1 MKSIPHNMIR
11 IKAKL
16 DGDFFRYWFEFL
28 EPFHK
33 LTNREIDI
41 ITAFVKERYRLS
53 KLVSDND
60 LLDKVLMSE
69 DTRRKIRE
77 ECNINLAHFQ
87 VILSKFKK
95 QGIII
100 DDKINPKYIPLVTQD
115 VEDEG
120 SFRLLL
126 VFEL

>member
-1 MKSIPHNMIR
+1 MQSVPHNMIR
-11 IKAKL
+11 IKTKL
-16 DGDFFRYWFEFL
+16 DGNFFRYWFEFL

-33 LTNREIDI
+33 LTNREIDV

-53 KLVSDND
+53 KIVSDND

-69 DTRRKIRE
+69 DSRRKIRE
-77 ECNINLAHFQ
+77 ECNLKLAHFQ

-95 QGIII
+95 QGIIVN
-100 DDKINPKYIPLVTQD
+100 DKINPKYIPLVTQD
-115 VEDEG
+115 VEEEG